1 MIRKFIV
8 RTFLFMVITC
18 MLVGGTLFWLATH
31 HVVRTERGCFVLKK
45 RFLTMQ
51 ESFVDACGWTSAD
64 YATHPDLNEAMSK
77 QGYADL
83 LTELKT
89 REMKAAVRDKA
100 GKMGA
105 SARRLKDQVTSRVE
119 DWFGAKN
126 KADDCPSEPEDGNQT
141 KPGTNENILPQG
153 D

>member
-8 RTFLFMVITC
+8 RTFILGIIAC

-51 ESFVDACGWTSAD
+51 ESFVDTCGWTSED
-64 YATHPDLNEAMSK
+64 YATHPDLSEAMSK

-105 SARRLKDQVTSRVE
+105 SARRLKDQVTSKVE
-119 DWFGAKN
+119 GWFGVKN
-126 KADDCPSEPEDGNQT
+126 EADDRASEPGDGNQT
-141 KPGTNENILPQG
+141 KSGTNENILPQG